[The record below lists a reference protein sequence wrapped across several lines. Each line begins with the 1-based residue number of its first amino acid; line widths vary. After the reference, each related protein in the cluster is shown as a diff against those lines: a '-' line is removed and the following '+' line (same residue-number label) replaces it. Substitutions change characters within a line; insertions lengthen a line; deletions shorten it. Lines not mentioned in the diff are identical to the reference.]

1 MVDKMSTYTIQLPNF
16 EGPLDL
22 LLFFIKRDEL
32 NIYDIPIAK
41 ITGDFLE
48 YIRLMELFDL
58 ELAGEFMVMAASLMQ
73 IKALM
78 LLPRETVLK
87 DGEIEEIDPRAELLE
102 RLLIYKQFKESASV
116 LHEQAEAEKYHYYRN
131 FFETEH
137 RHLGSNDALVNAS
150 LFDLM
155 RALKKA
161 LNRNA
166 EQEKHYAI
174 EARSMNVEDRITE
187 ITLLISKDKKTTFYT
202 LINNQSRMSIVVTFL
217 ALLDLV
223 KQQIIRIHQQ
233 SFGDNEDIVVE
244 EYYPIEQEP
253 EHTIFESLS

>member
-78 LLPRETVLK
+78 LLPRETVIK
-87 DGEIEEIDPRAELLE
+87 DGELEEIDPRAELLQ

-116 LHEQAEAEKYHYYRN
+116 LYEQSEAEKYHYYRN
-131 FFETEH
+131 FFETEQ

-161 LNRNA
+161 LHRNA

-174 EARSMNVEDRITE
+174 EARLMTVEDRITE
-187 ITLLISKDKKTTFYT
+187 ITLLISKEKKTTFYT

-217 ALLDLV
+217 ALLDNILLILYLHYPRYSV
-223 KQQIIRIHQQ
+223 
-233 SFGDNEDIVVE
+233 D
-244 EYYPIEQEP
+244 EYELFVASLNPIKQEP